1 MILLAGNITNRKTR
15 AAGACFSLSNNLI
28 SQRLRSAFLLPRV
41 KIKKRHDNY
50 QENNLPEDE
59 HGRLES
65 AQFVMRVHVDDER
78 AERNSGNQPNDLTL
92 CIPHF

>member
-1 MILLAGNITNRKTR
+1 MVEEMVPFWQDDEHRFAFRLLKILPSR
-15 AAGACFSLSNNLI
+15 FS
-28 SQRLRSAFLLPRV
+28 PRI

-59 HGRLES
+59 DRGLKP

-78 AERNSGNQPNDLTL
+78 AEGNACDEPNDLTL
-92 CIPHF
+92 GIPHSISA